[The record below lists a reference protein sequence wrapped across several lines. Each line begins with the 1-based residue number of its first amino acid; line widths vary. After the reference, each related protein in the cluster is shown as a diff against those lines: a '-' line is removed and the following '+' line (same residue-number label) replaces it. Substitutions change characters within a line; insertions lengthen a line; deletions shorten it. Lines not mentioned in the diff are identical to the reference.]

1 MAAMEFVKI
10 NHNTSASLLTDLQ
23 TAVKKQLD
31 NNNISE
37 ADVRKFINLVNNTL
51 KLKTVI
57 KYL

>member
-1 MAAMEFVKI
+1 MEFVKI
-10 NHNTSASLLTDLQ
+10 NHNTSASLLTDLHN
-23 TAVKKQLD
+23 AVKKQLD